1 MASLYPASRIRRLF
15 SFVSALTLQGIVLGY
30 YRQLENEIGCF
41 FDRNAEG
48 SLHQK
53 ALARQTADRTVH
65 KGD

>member
-1 MASLYPASRIRRLF
+1 MASLYPASRIRRLL
-15 SFVSALTLQGIVLGY
+15 SFVSTRTLLGIVIGY
-30 YRQLENEIGCF
+30 YRQLENEIGRF

-48 SLHQK
+48 SFHQK